1 MKTIEEYIAEIQGCD
16 NRKLAE
22 LYVPAIR
29 RCVERV
35 GWDAVRRWLYSY
47 EDTKWYADLLE
58 NMTTSEQLEEDG
70 RRLELLKQMAVE
82 NAALIN
88 LERAFIQEFIT
99 MLISQ
104 LLGKI

>member
-1 MKTIEEYIAEIQGCD
+1 MKTIEEHIAEIQSVD
-16 NRKLAE
+16 KRKLAE

-35 GWDAVRRWLYSY
+35 GWDEVRDWLYTY
-47 EDTKWYADLLE
+47 DDNKWYETLLK
-58 NMTTSEQLEEDG
+58 NMTTSEHLEEDG

-82 NAALIN
+82 NAVLIN
-88 LERAFIQEFIT
+88 LERAFIQVFIT

-104 LLGKI
+104 LGKL

>member
-1 MKTIEEYIAEIQGCD
+1 MKTIEEHIAEIQSVD
-16 NRKLAE
+16 KRKLAE

-58 NMTTSEQLEEDG
+58 NMTISEQREEDR
-70 RRLELLKQMAVE
+70 RRLKLLEQMAIE
-82 NAALIN
+82 NAVLIKR
-88 LERAFIQEFIT
+88 ERAFIQEFIT

>member
-1 MKTIEEYIAEIQGCD
+1 MKTIEEYIAEIQSVD
-16 NRKLAE
+16 KRKLAE
-22 LYVPAIR
+22 RYVPVIR
-29 RCVERV
+29 RRVEQE

-47 EDTKWYADLLE
+47 GDTNWYSVLLG
-58 NMTTSEQLEEDG
+58 NMTISEQREEDR

-82 NAALIN
+82 NAALIKR
-88 LERAFIQEFIT
+88 ERAFIQEFIT